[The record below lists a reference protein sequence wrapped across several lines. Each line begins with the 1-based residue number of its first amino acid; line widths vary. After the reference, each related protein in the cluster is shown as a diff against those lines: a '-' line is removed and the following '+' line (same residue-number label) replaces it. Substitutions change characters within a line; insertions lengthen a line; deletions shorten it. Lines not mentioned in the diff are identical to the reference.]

1 VTAPVLR
8 RLRLRDFRCFVR
20 LDWEPPAPRLLL
32 TGPNGSG
39 KTSVIEATY
48 LAATSKS
55 FRAPR
60 LEACLRRGADSFA
73 VVADVG
79 ARPGR
84 ELAVRWSPA
93 ERSRTLDGKSA
104 PLAEHLAVLPTLA
117 WGHADQELL
126 TGAPELRRRFLDR
139 AAVLLRPALLDDL
152 TRYRRALSAKRA
164 LLEQGRPSPA
174 ELESWNR
181 LLARHGARVAAAR
194 GELAAGLDRTLG
206 ALVARHLPALPPI
219 ALAYRAS
226 SPAALAGEAAL
237 AAELESARGREVG
250 RRAPLVGPHRDDLE
264 LSWNGGS
271 ARAGASAG
279 ERKALGLLLL
289 AATAARLAAADRE
302 PMLLVDD
309 ADAELDRERLV
320 AVLGAFAGVSRL
332 IATSARPEVWGDGQ
346 GLQTV
351 AWTASGPA
359 LSGAS

>member
-1 VTAPVLR
+1 MTEPVLR
-8 RLRLRDFRCFVR
+8 RLQLRDFRCFAR
-20 LDWEPPAPRLLL
+20 LDWEPPGPRLLL

-39 KTSVIEATY
+39 KTSVLEATY

-60 LEACLRRGADSFA
+60 LEACLRRGAGSFE
-73 VVADVG
+73 VVARVG
-79 ARPGR
+79 ERPTR

-93 ERSRTLDGKSA
+93 ERSRTLDDKPT

-117 WGHADQELL
+117 WCHADQELL

-152 TRYRRALSAKRA
+152 TRYRRALAAKRA
-164 LLEQGRPSPA
+164 LLEQGRPAPA

-181 LLARHGARVAAAR
+181 LLARHGAALAAAR
-194 GELAAGLDRTLG
+194 GALAVGLEAALR
-206 ALVARHLPALPPI
+206 ALVARHLPSLPPV

-226 SPAALAGEAAL
+226 APAAVAGEEALYAAL
-237 AAELESARGREVG
+237 EAARARELA

-264 LSWNGGS
+264 ISWNGGS

-289 AATAARLAAADRE
+289 AATAERLASSQRE

-320 AVLGAFAGVSRL
+320 AVVGAFAGVSRL
-332 IATSARPEVWGDGQ
+332 VATSARPEVWGDGL
-346 GLQTV
+346 GLETV
-351 AWTASGPA
+351 AWTGSGPA
-359 LSGAS
+359 PSGAS

>member
-1 VTAPVLR
+1 MTQPDLR
-8 RLRLRDFRCFVR
+8 RLQLRDFRCFSR
-20 LDWEPPAPRLLL
+20 LDWEPPGPRLLL

-39 KTSVIEATY
+39 KTSILEATY

-60 LEACLRRGADSFA
+60 LEACLRRGAESFE
-73 VVADVG
+73 VVARIG
-79 ARPGR
+79 ERPTR
-84 ELAVRWSPA
+84 ELAIAWSPA
-93 ERSRTLDGKSA
+93 ERARTLDGKPT

-117 WGHADQELL
+117 WSNADQELL

-139 AAVLLRPALLDDL
+139 AAVLLRPGLLDDL
-152 TRYRRALSAKRA
+152 TRYRRALAAKRA
-164 LLEQGRPSPA
+164 LLERGRPSRT

-181 LLARHGARVAAAR
+181 LLARHGAALAAAR
-194 GELAAGLDRTLG
+194 GELAAGLDGSLT
-206 ALVARHLPALPPI
+206 ALVSRHLPTLPPV

-226 SPAALAGEAAL
+226 TPEAVAGEAAL
-237 AAELESARGREVG
+237 YAALDTALPRELA

-264 LSWNGGS
+264 ISWNGGS

-289 AATAARLAAADRE
+289 AATAERLTSSGRE

-320 AVLGAFAGVSRL
+320 AVVGAFAGVARL
-332 IATSARPEVWGDGQ
+332 VATSARPEVWGN
-346 GLQTV
+346 GLGLETV
-351 AWTASGPA
+351 AWTGSGPA
-359 LSGAS
+359 ASGAS

>member
-1 VTAPVLR
+1 MTEPVLR
-8 RLRLRDFRCFVR
+8 RLQIRDFRCFPR
-20 LDWEPPAPRLLL
+20 LDWEPPGPRLLL
-32 TGPNGSG
+32 AGPNGSG
-39 KTSVIEATY
+39 KTSVLEATY

-60 LEACLRRGADSFA
+60 LEACLRRGAESFE
-73 VVADVG
+73 VAARVG
-79 ARPGR
+79 ERPTR
-84 ELAVRWSPA
+84 ELAVRWSPV
-93 ERSRTLDGKSA
+93 ERARTLDGKA
-104 PLAEHLAVLPTLA
+104 TPLADHLAVLPTLA
-117 WGHADQELL
+117 WSHADQELL

-139 AAVLLRPALLDDL
+139 AAVLLRPTLLDDL
-152 TRYRRALSAKRA
+152 SRYRRALAAKRA

-181 LLARHGARVAAAR
+181 LLARHGARVATAR
-194 GELAAGLDRTLG
+194 GALAAGLDAALG
-206 ALVARHLPALPPI
+206 ALVARHLPALPPV

-226 SPAALAGEAAL
+226 IPAALAGEEGL
-237 AAELESARGREVG
+237 FVELERARTREIA

-264 LSWNGGS
+264 ISWNGGS

-289 AATAARLAAADRE
+289 AASAERLASSGRE

-332 IATSARPEVWGDGQ
+332 VATSARPEVWRDGL
-346 GLQTV
+346 GLETV
-351 AWTASGPA
+351 AWTPSGPA
-359 LSGAS
+359 VSGPS